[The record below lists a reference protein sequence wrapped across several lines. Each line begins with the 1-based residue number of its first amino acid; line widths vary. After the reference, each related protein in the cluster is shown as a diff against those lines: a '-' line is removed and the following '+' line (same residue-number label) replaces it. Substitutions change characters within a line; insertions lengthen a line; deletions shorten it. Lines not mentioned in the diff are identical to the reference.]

1 MMVHQRYPLQM
12 THPSFRPAVLSDS
25 DARSGEHGSA
35 ALWPPVTV
43 NNEDQ
48 EEYYQS
54 RGYVSPDAG
63 MAEAF
68 VTQQAAPVPAGYA
81 GPKPYPRWENGK
93 LVQDPHAILGD
104 KTWPMYVVPDGKSRD
119 EGVVVKNP
127 DEYHKVMGRA
137 YEIPGRQAH
146 SGVAVAPKDV
156 VDADELAEFR
166 AWKAAQAAAK
176 TEEAEQKL
184 QDAEEA
190 ERDELIAL
198 AEELGI
204 RIDKRWS
211 TDKIREKLD
220 KATATE

>member
-127 DEYHKVMGRA
+127 DEYHKVMGKPYTNGKA
-137 YEIPGRQAH
+137 
-146 SGVAVAPKDV
+146 APLPSPV
-156 VDADELAEFR
+156 EPAVDADELAEFR

-176 TEEAEQKL
+176 AEEAEQKL

-211 TDKIREKLD
+211 TDRIREKLD
-220 KATATE
+220 RATATE